1 MIEVWAIGPQT
12 INCSSVL
19 NPFANCSPEMTE
31 KEAEVEDEE
40 EVIEEEAETEV
51 VEVEDEYVSQ

>member
-1 MIEVWAIGPQT
+1 
-12 INCSSVL
+12 
-19 NPFANCSPEMTE
+19 MTE

-51 VEVEDEYVSQ
+51 VEVEDEYVSQWYFQVKWETSDSSFWT